1 MAPTRSRNGYTP
13 VPLVYTDGMAKHLV
27 DIDEE
32 TLDAARAELG
42 TSTIKDTVNE
52 ALRRAT
58 NRRARRVAA
67 ALDVLASAQL
77 DDRAEAW
84 R

>member
-1 MAPTRSRNGYTP
+1 
-13 VPLVYTDGMAKHLV
+13 VAKHL
-27 DIDEE
+27 IELDEAA
-32 TLDAARAELG
+32 LRAARAELG

-58 NRRARRVAA
+58 AQRPRRVAR
-67 ALDVLASAQL
+67 ALDALAAAEL
-77 DDRAEAW
+77 ADRDDAW